1 MTNEFGATLDRAGY
15 APSIMQVNRAGR
27 CSCYLCGRA
36 TGYNKLDRH
45 EPWGAANRRK
55 SMELGLWVLLCHEGC
70 HEGPGSVHADGEK
83 NRELRKDA
91 QRAAMLR
98 YGWSREEWI
107 ERFGKSELSEDE
119 AKRLIVLPKEEGRTA
134 AAAERPHNDG
144 ETEPQERGGGIGDR
158 ERVGRIIRELWPD
171 HRTTTRAN
179 GFCLIDGPDLPF

>member
-55 SMELGLWVLLCHEGC
+55 SKELGLWVLLCHEGC
-70 HEGPGSVHADGEK
+70 HEGPDSVHADGEK

-98 YGWSREEWI
+98 YGWSREEWM
-107 ERFGKSELSEDE
+107 ERQSIFLNYSALVE
-119 AKRLIVLPKEEGRTA
+119 
-134 AAAERPHNDG
+134 
-144 ETEPQERGGGIGDR
+144 
-158 ERVGRIIRELWPD
+158 W
-171 HRTTTRAN
+171 
-179 GFCLIDGPDLPF
+179 